1 MSGVDA
7 GLSPTGKR
15 AARTIQD
22 KGMILDLSHL
32 NATGF
37 WDAAALATRPFIASH
52 SNATALCGEPRNLT
66 DEQLRMVR
74 DANGVAGINVCRR
87 FSSI

>member
-1 MSGVDA
+1 MDA

-52 SNATALCGEPRNLT
+52 SNATALCGVPRNLT